1 MKAKE
6 GFVNSK
12 KKGTN
17 KGHISKILTNITFNG
32 KKNPQKNWIFFL
44 YNLE

>member
-32 KKNPQKNWIFFL
+32 KKKKHKQTGYFFFTI
-44 YNLE
+44 